1 MKGKGKKKDAMMMIY
16 RLNWCVIII
25 IIIGKWCQEKKWK
38 NQKLESK
45 KELKNLVWN
54 DERK

>member
-16 RLNWCVIII
+16 RLNWCVII